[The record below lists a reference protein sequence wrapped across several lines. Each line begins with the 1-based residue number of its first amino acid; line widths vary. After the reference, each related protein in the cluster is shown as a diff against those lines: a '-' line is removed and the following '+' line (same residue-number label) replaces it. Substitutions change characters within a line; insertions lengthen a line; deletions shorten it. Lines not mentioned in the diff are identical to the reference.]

1 MDSAMFP
8 FSVASMQYLH
18 IWYNTNM
25 KILQAYKFE
34 LMPNGEQ
41 RRNMSRFAGTCRF
54 VYNRTLALQQE
65 SQKAGNG
72 YIRYEEMAKCLPLW
86 KRDTDTA
93 WLKEPPSQ
101 ALQQTLMDLNKGF
114 QKFFKKQAG
123 YPKFKKKGQRDS
135 FRFPDAKQIK
145 LEENNMRIFLPKLGW
160 MRYRKSRGIEG
171 SIRNATVSLRG
182 GKWYVSVQTQRE
194 VNEPIHPSQSVLGID
209 LGITLLAAL
218 STEKPILPI
227 NSLRQMEKKLAHLQ
241 QQLAKKKKGSHNA
254 QKIKCK
260 IQKCHVRIA
269 NVRNDYLHKTTT
281 TLCKNHAV
289 LVVENLQVK
298 KMSQSAKGTIENPGR
313 NVKAKSKLNKS
324 ILDQGWGEFV
334 RQITYKQQWMG
345 GYVVK
350 VAPQYTSQRC
360 SCCGHIAKE
369 NRISQVRFACV
380 KCGHTE
386 NADINAAKN
395 IEAAGRAVLAC
406 GEMAKAVSMKQE
418 PSEAIQAL
426 A

>member
-1 MDSAMFP
+1 MER
-8 FSVASMQYLH
+8 
-18 IWYNTNM
+18 
-25 KILQAYKFE
+25 LQAYKFE

-41 RRNMSRFAGTCRF
+41 RRNMRRFAGGCRF
-54 VYNRTLALQQE
+54 VYNRALALQQE
-65 SQKAGNG
+65 SQKAEGG

-101 ALQQTLMDLNKGF
+101 ALQQTLMDLNRGF

-123 YPKFKKKGQRDS
+123 YPKFKKKGQHDS

-182 GKWYVSVQTQRE
+182 GKWYVSIQTQRE
-194 VNEPIHPSQSVLGID
+194 VDEPVHPSQAITGID
-209 LGITLLAAL
+209 VGISKFATL
-218 STEKPILPI
+218 STGEAIIPIH
-227 NSLRQMEKKLAHLQ
+227 SLRQMEKKLARLQ
-241 QQLAKKKKGSHNA
+241 RQLAKKKKGSRNA
-254 QKIKCK
+254 RKIKHR
-260 IQKCHVRIA
+260 IQKCHIRIA

-281 TLCKNHAV
+281 MLCKNHAV
-289 LVVENLQVK
+289 LVVEDLQVK
-298 KMSQSAKGTIENPGR
+298 KMSESAKGTIENPGR
-313 NVKAKSKLNKS
+313 NVKAKTKLNKS

-334 RQITYKQQWMG
+334 RQVTYKEQWMG
-345 GYVVK
+345 GHIIK
-350 VAPQYTSQRC
+350 IAPQYTSQRC
-360 SCCGHIAKE
+360 SCCGHTAKE
-369 NRISQVRFACV
+369 NRTTQARFCCIE
-380 KCGHTE
+380 CGHTE

-395 IEAAGRAVLAC
+395 VEAAGRAVLAC
-406 GEMAKAVSMKQE
+406 GEMAKAVSMKQD

>member
-1 MDSAMFP
+1 MER
-8 FSVASMQYLH
+8 
-18 IWYNTNM
+18 
-25 KILQAYKFE
+25 LQAYKFE

-41 RRNMSRFAGTCRF
+41 HKNMRRFAGGCRF
-54 VYNRTLALQQE
+54 VYNRALALQQE
-65 SQKAGNG
+65 SQKAEGG

-93 WLKEPPSQ
+93 WLKESPSQ

-123 YPKFKKKGQRDS
+123 YPKFKKKGQHDS
-135 FRFPDAKQIK
+135 FRFPDPKQLK
-145 LEENNMRIFLPKLGW
+145 LEENNKRVFLPKLGW
-160 MRYRKSRGIEG
+160 KRYRKSRRIEG

-182 GKWYVSVQTQRE
+182 GKWYISIQTQRE
-194 VNEPIHPSQSVLGID
+194 VEEPMHPTQAIVGIDVGISKLATLSTGEAIIPIH
-209 LGITLLAAL
+209 
-218 STEKPILPI
+218 
-227 NSLRQMEKKLAHLQ
+227 SLRRMEKKFARLQ
-241 QQLAKKKKGSHNA
+241 RQLAKKKKGSRNA
-254 QKIKCK
+254 QKIKHK
-260 IQKCHVRIA
+260 IQNCHMRIA
-269 NVRNDYLHKTTT
+269 NVRNDHLHKTTT

-289 LVVENLQVK
+289 LVVEDLQVK

-313 NVKAKSKLNKS
+313 NVKAKAKLNKS
-324 ILDQGWGEFV
+324 ILDQSWGEFV
-334 RQITYKQQWMG
+334 RQLTYKQQWMG
-345 GYVVK
+345 GRVIK
-350 VAPQYTSQRC
+350 IAPQYTSLRC
-360 SCCGHIAKE
+360 SNCGHTAKE
-369 NRISQVRFACV
+369 NRTTQARFACV

-406 GEMAKAVSMKQE
+406 GETAMAVSMKQK

>member
-1 MDSAMFP
+1 
-8 FSVASMQYLH
+8 
-18 IWYNTNM
+18 
-25 KILQAYKFE
+25 
-34 LMPNGEQ
+34 
-41 RRNMSRFAGTCRF
+41 MSRFAGTCRY
-54 VYNRTLALQQE
+54 VYNRAIALQQE
-65 SQKAGNG
+65 SQKAEGG

-123 YPKFKKKGQRDS
+123 YPKFKKKGQHDS
-135 FRFPDAKQIK
+135 FRFPDAKQLK
-145 LEENNMRIFLPKLGW
+145 LEENNKRIFLPKLGW

-171 SIRNATVSLRG
+171 SIRNATISLRG
-182 GKWYVSVQTQRE
+182 GKWYISIQTQRE
-194 VNEPIHPSQSVLGID
+194 MDEPIHPSQSVLGID

-218 STEKPILPI
+218 STKEAILPI
-227 NSLRQMEKKLAHLQ
+227 SSFRKMEEKLAHLQ
-241 QQLAKKKKGSHNA
+241 RQLAKKKKGSRNA
-254 QKIKCK
+254 RKIRHK

-269 NVRNDYLHKTTT
+269 NIRNDHLHKATT

-298 KMSQSAKGTIENPGR
+298 EMSQSAKGTIENPGK
-313 NVKAKSKLNKS
+313 NVKKKSKLNKS

-345 GYVVK
+345 GYVIK

-360 SCCGHIAKE
+360 SCCGYTAKE
-369 NRISQVRFACV
+369 NRPTQAKFRCL

-406 GEMAKAVSMKQE
+406 GEMAIAVSKKQE
-418 PSEAIQAL
+418 PSEVIQAL